1 MSELEISNDKTV
13 KNASVKKIT
22 KFNELPKIKNGL
34 YIFDIDETILVF
46 EELSDQ
52 WWNRNFEEIYSQ
64 TNDVKHTNN
73 IMEKMFTDV
82 VTTNKPMPTDLE
94 GFHAIEKS
102 LYDNNSKVV
111 FLTARPE
118 SMKGVTY
125 RQIANLP
132 VCYSYTIYFSAEK
145 GESVKWL
152 LDRNI
157 SDTFYESVIFV
168 DDKIYNIESVQS
180 MCPGVQ
186 CFQFIPDEYITKLTK
201 SETMIASNLNE
212 SK

>member
-1 MSELEISNDKTV
+1 MGKLEISNVKTV
-13 KNASVKKIT
+13 KNTSVKQIT

-46 EELSDQ
+46 EELSDK
-52 WWNRNFEEIYSQ
+52 WWNRNFEEIY
-64 TNDVKHTNN
+64 TKTKDVQHTTN
-73 IMEKMFTDV
+73 IMEKMFTEV
-82 VTTNKPMPTDLE
+82 IATNKPMPTDLE

-102 LYDNNSKVV
+102 LYDNNNKLVL
-111 FLTARPE
+111 LTARPE
-118 SMKGVTY
+118 SIKGETY

-145 GESVKWL
+145 GERVKWL

-180 MCPGVQ
+180 TCPEVQ
-186 CFQFIPDEYITKLTK
+186 CFQFIPDEYIAKLTK
-201 SETMIASNLNE
+201 SETTIASNLNE
-212 SK
+212 SN